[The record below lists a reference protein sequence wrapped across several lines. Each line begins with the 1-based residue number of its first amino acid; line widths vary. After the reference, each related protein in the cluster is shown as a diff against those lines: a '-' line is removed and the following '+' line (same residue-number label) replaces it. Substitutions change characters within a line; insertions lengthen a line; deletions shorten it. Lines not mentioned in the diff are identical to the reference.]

1 MLRRLEL
8 PGGAPG
14 AVLAASLFAFHPVH
28 VESVAWITER
38 KNVLSLL
45 FYLAALSAY
54 APAITQSSDALS
66 MRRRG
71 LAFAFF
77 LLALLSKTV
86 TATLPAAILLLIYW
100 KRGAISRRDIT
111 PLIVFFA
118 LGIGF
123 GLTTAWLEKHHV
135 GAQGA
140 DWSLTLVERLCLA
153 ARIALFYAG
162 KLLWPHPL
170 AFIYPR
176 WDATGV
182 APPGA
187 VLSLLLLG
195 AIALLWLRR
204 DRFGRGPLVAVLFSS
219 ARCSRARPDRCLSDA
234 ILLGCR
240 PLPVPRLDRAPG
252 PRRGG
257 LALALSPLRPI
268 PRAALLALPVL
279 ACAAGTALRTPAY
292 RDLRTLWTDTLA
304 KNPDAWMAHHN
315 LGMVEFDAG
324 RVREAIERYRA
335 ALAIREDLPN
345 THYNLGSALARAGH
359 PDLALVHLERAHAL
373 DPKLR
378 GVETNLGNVL
388 QKLGRREE
396 AIAHYRAA
404 LETDPDAVSARQNLA
419 FVLADAGDL
428 GGAIEQYRLL
438 LERNPETSPAPPG
451 SPGSSPPPAIPP
463 YGIPPKPCNGPR
475 RRPAACSTVTPP
487 RCRSSPP
494 PTPPATDSRTRSEPR
509 SRRFP
514 SPVPKAGPDQV
525 AGLERNLALYQAGQ
539 HYRAD

>member
-1 MLRRLEL
+1 
-8 PGGAPG
+8 
-14 AVLAASLFAFHPVH
+14 
-28 VESVAWITER
+28 
-38 KNVLSLL
+38 
-45 FYLAALSAY
+45 
-54 APAITQSSDALS
+54 

-182 APPGA
+182 APLALFFP
-187 VLSLLLLG
+187 LLLLG

-204 DRFGRGPLVAVLFSS
+204 DRFGRGPLVAVLFFVGT
-219 ARCSRARPDRCLSDA
+219 
-234 ILLGCR
+234 LLPALGLIDVFPMR
-240 PLPVPRLDRAPG
+240 YSWVADHFQYHASIGLLALAG
-252 PRRGG
+252 GG
-257 LALALSPLRPI
+257 LALALSSLRPI

-359 PDLALVHLERAHAL
+359 PDLALVHLERARPRSQAPGSR
-373 DPKLR
+373 DQSRQCPP
-378 GVETNLGNVL
+378 
-388 QKLGRREE
+388 E
-396 AIAHYRAA
+396 AR
-404 LETDPDAVSARQNLA
+404 
-419 FVLADAGDL
+419 
-428 GGAIEQYRLL
+428 
-438 LERNPETSPAPPG
+438 PPG
-451 SPGSSPPPAIPP
+451 GGDRPLSRRPRDRSRCGQRPPEPRLR
-463 YGIPPKPCNGPR
+463 PR
-475 RRPAACSTVTPP
+475 RRRRLGRSHRAVPPPP
-487 RCRSSPP
+487 RAQPKRPRQRLP
-494 PTPPATDSRTRSEPR
+494 GRLAPRHRPR
-509 SRRFP
+509 SRPTESHRSRAMGRDGGP
-514 SPVPKAGPDQV
+514 RLAVP
-525 AGLERNLALYQAGQ
+525 
-539 HYRAD
+539 